1 MSRQNCGWMKGTSS
15 VCSCSWIASSCEM
28 KEKSSAWMQ
37 TCRIN
42 AFARSFISRVC
53 GFGGTLRMKRPIRAS
68 ETSALGLYNQT
79 SIQWEHIASSC
90 VVLLITCIASKS
102 RKKLCQPVA
111 GPCAARGAL
120 SLSALLG
127 SHTQKLFSRLTDRL
141 THSHLYVS
149 SMRVLYRLFQFFEK
163 RRLL

>member
-1 MSRQNCGWMKGTSS
+1 
-15 VCSCSWIASSCEM
+15 
-28 KEKSSAWMQ
+28 MQ

-42 AFARSFISRVC
+42 AFTRSFISRVC

-68 ETSALGLYNQT
+68 ETSALGQYNQT
-79 SIQWEHIASSC
+79 SIQREYILRRRVLCSLSIASHQNRTKT
-90 VVLLITCIASKS
+90 VPTS
-102 RKKLCQPVA
+102 RRSLC
-111 GPCAARGAL
+111 RAL
-120 SLSALLG
+120 SLSLRSWAR
-127 SHTQKLFSRLTDRL
+127 TQKLFSRLTDRL